1 MYDIFYSS
9 GGGNLIPYGK
19 SCSYPYITY
28 VLPNII
34 APQDG
39 QVCGPLNT
47 TAFTEQNLGIVGYA
61 LWEFLGNKYNY
72 TNTLWSWNSVALVP
86 TESPTYSP
94 SISTKPTKAPNTYP
108 IKSPSSSG
116 KLETSGASGSSSAT
130 GDMASNT
137 MILAIVVPLVA
148 LLFLA
153 TAVYFF
159 YFRRA
164 TTNGEGRSFPLID
177 YFYKHSENFAADS
190 PMDTEVSS
198 RPNSMT
204 A

>member
-1 MYDIFYSS
+1 MFDIFYSS
-9 GGGNLIPYGK
+9 GGDKMIPYGK

-47 TAFTEQNLGIVGYA
+47 TAFTEENLGIVGNA

-94 SISTKPTKAPNTYP
+94 SFSTKPSKEPTFNPTFKPTKEPTFKPSAPTKKPISYP
-108 IKSPSSSG
+108 TKKP
-116 KLETSGASGSSSAT
+116 
-130 GDMASNT
+130 
-137 MILAIVVPLVA
+137 
-148 LLFLA
+148 
-153 TAVYFF
+153 
-159 YFRRA
+159 
-164 TTNGEGRSFPLID
+164 
-177 YFYKHSENFAADS
+177 YK
-190 PMDTEVSS
+190 
-198 RPNSMT
+198 
-204 A
+204 